1 MAEHPHPVPTHRG
14 GYTGRFDPRSD
25 LLPDGL
31 LGQVSGHDVVF
42 QSQPVEHAGHFRHRA
57 GLAVR
62 QPLAGHPTAV
72 AHAVQVI
79 VVDRRGGLQVQHDH
93 RHAEPG
99 RPFGKLQL
107 CRNRIHRIN
116 DVIILRKVNGIGI
129 LRQIK
134 AAVCANLG
142 RRVNGGDP
150 LFHHFYLRFAHSVQ
164 RSNDLAVQIGKADG
178 IMIEQVKPSDA
189 AAGKRLRSKTANTAD
204 AENCNGGTLQFFNA
218 LRRQQKLGTGKR
230 IHFKFPFCGCF
241 PNGQTAAQIPQTA
254 PRPICR

>member
-1 MAEHPHPVPTHRG
+1 MRPEYAGHPRKVGIYVEHPAIVMAEHPHPVPTHRG

-93 RHAEPG
+93 RHAEP
-99 RPFGKLQL
+99 LH
-107 CRNRIHRIN
+107 HRQH
-116 DVIILRKVNGIGI
+116 RR
-129 LRQIK
+129 RQRVSRYVQEHQFHI
-134 AAVCANLG
+134 VFFQPPRG
-142 RRVNGGDP
+142 GVRFRRVVHHPGVDHLGPHAAHFFRDLP
-150 LFHHFYLRFAHSVQ
+150 LVALQTFQQTVELPPISIQSDSKKSDFHVFLFV
-164 RSNDLAVQIGKADG
+164 
-178 IMIEQVKPSDA
+178 
-189 AAGKRLRSKTANTAD
+189 
-204 AENCNGGTLQFFNA
+204 
-218 LRRQQKLGTGKR
+218 
-230 IHFKFPFCGCF
+230 FKK
-241 PNGQTAAQIPQTA
+241 
-254 PRPICR
+254 